1 MVGVSRGSA
10 FRIEIALVVVGDSGM
25 TANILGP
32 MSIFVSIASYC
43 DPVLPF
49 TLERAVATARWPD
62 RLHFGIVDQSPEPP
76 KMTQPNGVNPARL
89 TYLRLDPVFARG
101 PCWARAVAMSLY
113 DGEQWY
119 FQVDSHM
126 DFDLHWDERLTAQA
140 TALLPGRPGVVL
152 SSYPNAF
159 VFEQGKPVTR
169 PATHKVLAHV
179 VKTHTGFEPGHPV
192 LMFEAHPLDQDE
204 PLPAF
209 HVGAGCFFASGHFA
223 QQFPYDPWL
232 YFHGEEQALAAR
244 LFTHGWDMFHV
255 PGLPVYHLYNTPD
268 SGAPARPMHW
278 DTSHDTQRSQ
288 AWWTLEERARNRLA
302 ALVAG
307 DDLGAYS
314 LGHKRTMADY
324 AAFSGIDYAGRT
336 IAEKAYRPQGRL
348 AAGA

>member
-1 MVGVSRGSA
+1 MA
-10 FRIEIALVVVGDSGM
+10 
-25 TANILGP
+25 ANILGL

-49 TLERAVATARWPD
+49 TLEQAVATARWPD
-62 RLHFGIVDQSPEPP
+62 RLHFGVVDQSPEPP
-76 KMTQPNGVNPARL
+76 KMSRPDGVDPARL

-113 DGEQWY
+113 DGEDWY
-119 FQVDSHM
+119 FQIDSHM
-126 DFDLHWDERLTAQA
+126 NFDRDWDERLATQA
-140 TALLPGRPGVVL
+140 SSLLPGRKGVVL

-159 VFEQGKPVTR
+159 VFEQGQPVTR
-169 PATHKVLAHV
+169 PATHKVLMHV
-179 VKTHTGFEPGHPV
+179 VKTDTQFEPDHPV
-192 LMFEAHPLDQDE
+192 LMFEAHPLELDE
-204 PLPAF
+204 AMPAF
-209 HVGAGCFFASGHFA
+209 HVGAGCLFASGRFA

-244 LFTHGWDMFHV
+244 LFTHGWDMYHV

-288 AWWTLEERARNRLA
+288 AWWTLEDRARNRLA

-314 LGHKRTMADY
+314 LGTVRTMADY
-324 AAFSGIDYAGRT
+324 AAFSGIDYAART
-336 IAEKAYRPQGRL
+336 IEEKAFRPQRRAPPPG
-348 AAGA
+348 